1 MTTFGSQIA
10 SHIASVVVTEFKVT
24 PLIKA
29 HHMDI
34 FIQLYLKKKKEKA
47 NPQAFLYQLL
57 TRTVKAYGTSS
68 LMNNTEHFNLMKPLE
83 P

>member
-29 HHMDI
+29 HHIDI
-34 FIQLYLKKKKEKA
+34 FIQLCMKKKVNLKV
-47 NPQAFLYQLL
+47 FLYQLL

-68 LMNNTEHFNLMKPLE
+68 LMNNTENCNLMKPLE
-83 P
+83 L

>member
-29 HHMDI
+29 HHIDI
-34 FIQLYLKKKKEKA
+34 FIQLCMERKA
-47 NPQAFLYQLL
+47 NPQVFLYQLL
-57 TRTVKAYGTSS
+57 TITVKAYGPSS
-68 LMNNTEHFNLMKPLE
+68 LMNNTENCNLMKPLE
-83 P
+83 L